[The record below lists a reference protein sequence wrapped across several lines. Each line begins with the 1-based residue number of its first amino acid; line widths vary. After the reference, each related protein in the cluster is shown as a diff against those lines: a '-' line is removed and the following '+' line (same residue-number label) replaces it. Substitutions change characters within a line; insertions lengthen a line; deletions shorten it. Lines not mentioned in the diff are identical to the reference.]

1 MTEPRARSTEPV
13 PPASGPRR
21 IARLGPLG
29 RRLVLAFSLVSLV
42 AVVLLTVAAR
52 AAVDRGLTV
61 AEAGSQVEVA
71 QRVAATAGAA
81 YRAAGGWGTADLT
94 AATDLGTKAGF
105 AVLVRDLDD
114 ATLASTLRGQGGAS
128 PGGGTTV
135 AVQVDRVVVGSVWV
149 GQRGAVSNGEAMAQD
164 RGRQAAWSWLVV
176 ASVVALAVAVLA

>member
-1 MTEPRARSTEPV
+1 MTEPRVPAAAPV
-13 PPASGPRR
+13 SPVSRPRR

-71 QRVAATAGAA
+71 QRVAAAVGAA
-81 YRAAGGWGTADLT
+81 YRTAGGWGAADLT
-94 AATDLGTKAGF
+94 AATDLGTEAGF

-114 ATLASTLRGQGGAS
+114 ATLASTLRGQGAAS
-128 PGGGTTV
+128 PGGGTTA
-135 AVQVDRVVVGSVWV
+135 AVLVDEVVVGSVWV
-149 GQRGAVSNGEAMAQD
+149 GQRGAVSNAEAT
-164 RGRQAAWSWLVV
+164 
-176 ASVVALAVAVLA
+176 